1 MQSLNYV
8 AHLKVRLEAARD
20 ASKGQRTRALLLYNT
35 AVVLERHGVA
45 SDLVAR
51 ACKLSKVSRGTFY
64 TYFDDSLAA
73 VMAVATDFLRTAE
86 GWAAGIGGGSRDG
99 GNDLF
104 ASLML
109 LLRFEAR
116 LHAENP
122 GILRCLYV
130 VDPLSTTNKRPYL
143 LWQKVRHD
151 WRVILAGELAA
162 RLGTPP
168 RDRATLHVLYAL
180 AGMADDVLFQM
191 YVSENPFFT
200 RTIVDGEDMV
210 ELMAVMWFRAL
221 TGANPPSRRL
231 NARTREA
238 AKLLGRAEKRLA

>member
-1 MQSLNYV
+1 MQSLNYIN
-8 AHLKVRLEAARD
+8 HLKAELEASQD

-35 AVVLERHGVA
+35 AVVLERHGLA

-51 ACKLSKVSRGTFY
+51 VCKLSKVSRGTFY

-73 VMAVATDFLRTAE
+73 VMATATDFLATAE
-86 GWAAGIGGGSRDG
+86 RWAAAIGRDDDLYGS
-99 GNDLF
+99 
-104 ASLML
+104 L
-109 LLRFEAR
+109 LLLLGFEAR

-130 VDPLSTTNKRPYL
+130 VDPLAANKPSYR

-151 WRVILAGELAA
+151 WRVILAAQLAR
-162 RLGTPP
+162 RLGTAE
-168 RDRATLHVLYAL
+168 RDRAALHVLYAL

-200 RTIVDGEDMV
+200 RTIVDPEDMV
-210 ELMAVMWFRAL
+210 ELLAVMWFRAL
-221 TGANPPSRRL
+221 TGGSPPTRRL
-231 NARTREA
+231 NPRTREA
-238 AKLLGRAEKRLA
+238 TKLLARAQKRLA

>member
-1 MQSLNYV
+1 MESLNYV
-8 AHLKVRLEAARD
+8 AHLKRQLDAEQD
-20 ASKGQRTRALLLYNT
+20 ASKGQRTRALLLYNA
-35 AVVLERHGVA
+35 AVVMERHGIA

-51 ACKLSKVSRGTFY
+51 VCKLSKVSRGTFY
-64 TYFDDSLAA
+64 TYFDDSMAA
-73 VMAVATDFLRTAE
+73 VMAVGTDFLRQAE
-86 GWAAGIGGGSRDG
+86 GWAAGIRRGG
-99 GNDLF
+99 DLF
-104 ASLML
+104 GSLML
-109 LLRFEAR
+109 LLGFEAR

-130 VDPLSTTNKRPYL
+130 VDPLSTTNKQPYL
-143 LWQKVRHD
+143 LWQKVRHE
-151 WRVILAGELAA
+151 WRVILSAELAA

-168 RDRATLHVLYAL
+168 RDRATLHVLYGL

-210 ELMAVMWFRAL
+210 ELMAVMWFRTL
-221 TGANPPSRRL
+221 TGKNPPARRL

-238 AKLLGRAEKRLA
+238 TKLLARAEKRLA